1 MQQFRSFLSELNLS
15 NMQRMALLSFQ
26 QMTWLCEHFEVEQES
41 KYSSAIL
48 SLHAK
53 KKSKN
58 PSTAVQFNH
67 K

>member
-1 MQQFRSFLSELNLS
+1 
-15 NMQRMALLSFQ
+15 MQRMAMLSFQ
-26 QMTWLCEHFEVEQES
+26 RMTWLCEHFEVEQES
-41 KYSSAIL
+41 KHSSAIL

-58 PSTAVQFNH
+58 LSIAVQFNH